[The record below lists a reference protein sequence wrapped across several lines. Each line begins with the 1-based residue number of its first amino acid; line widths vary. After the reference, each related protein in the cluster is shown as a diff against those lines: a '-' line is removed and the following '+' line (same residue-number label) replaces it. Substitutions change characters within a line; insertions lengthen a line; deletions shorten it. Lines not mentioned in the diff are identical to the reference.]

1 MAKTKGKTKDT
12 GTARGRGGRGL
23 PKESLVVASKVR
35 SLLRDADCNTA
46 GDALAGLD
54 GWVQWLVTQ
63 AAARAHANG
72 RKTVRAHDFMAPP

>member
-1 MAKTKGKTKDT
+1 MGMAMVKGNGKA
-12 GTARGRGGRGL
+12 ARASARRA
-23 PKESLVVASKVR
+23 PKESVLVASKVKA
-35 SLLRDADCNTA
+35 LLRDADCNTA

-54 GWVQWLVTQ
+54 SWVHWLVTQ